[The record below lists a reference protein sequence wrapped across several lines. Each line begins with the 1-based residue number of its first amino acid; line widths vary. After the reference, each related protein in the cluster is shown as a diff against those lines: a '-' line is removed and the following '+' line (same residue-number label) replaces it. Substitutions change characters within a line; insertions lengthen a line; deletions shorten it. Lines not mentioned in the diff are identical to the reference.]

1 MDESY
6 AGTEFSRNPTLD
18 DLVELCCNLNA
29 VAAKYVVIG
38 GFAVIH
44 YGFVRGTG
52 DIDLLVDN
60 VEQNIL
66 KIQQG
71 LMYLPDK
78 AAKDLN
84 LTDVTDYHV
93 VRVADEIV
101 IDLIEKACDVTY
113 QQAKD
118 HIVYETIND
127 VTIPFLSIEW
137 LIKTKQSYREKDVID
152 RKFLEDILKYQI
164 NSPSDQKLSQK
175 FHIQ

>member
-1 MDESY
+1 MDESN
-6 AGTEFSRNPTLD
+6 AGKEFSRNPTLD
-18 DLVELCCNLNA
+18 DLVELCLHLNA
-29 VAAKYVVIG
+29 AGAKYVVIG

-60 VEQNIL
+60 LEQNIL

-101 IDLIEKACDVTY
+101 IDLIESACDITY
-113 QQAKD
+113 QQVKD
-118 HIVYETIND
+118 HIVYETINN

-137 LIKTKQSYREKDVID
+137 LIKTKLSYREKDVID
-152 RKFLEDILKYQI
+152 RKFLEQILKLKKH
-164 NSPSDQKLSQK
+164 NS
-175 FHIQ
+175 